1 MPLDVV
7 VPDLLVASETS
18 PVRDLRL
25 PALER
30 WLARAGLVRRPETS
44 LAALLASAY
53 ALEDAPPV
61 AAVSALAELGRHE
74 DGSGTEPGS
83 GWLRA
88 DPVHVSVGQ
97 DAITL
102 HHAAMLEIAVEEAAA
117 LVAALQALYAEDGFE
132 LRIATP
138 ERWYLRV
145 PEGEVPRTTPL
156 EEALR
161 RNVFRLLPRGSGRVN
176 WASAITE
183 AQMLFTTHAVNTAR
197 EAQRRPAIN
206 GVWFWGEG
214 ALPANV
220 PRPYALVYADDPFA
234 RGLAQ
239 LSGVRAV
246 EEAASPAA
254 LDAVQPGETVL
265 AILEGPAR
273 ALRRADPQAWA
284 AAARRIDEDWFV
296 NLSEAVERFG
306 AVRIILPTG
315 RDTLVAQVTGGTR
328 WRWFRRGKP
337 LASHA

>member
-7 VPDLLVASETS
+7 VPDLLVASEAS

-30 WLARAGLVRRPETS
+30 WLARAGAVRRPEGS
-44 LAALLASAY
+44 LIELLASAY
-53 ALEDAPPV
+53 ALDAPPAV
-61 AAVSALAELGRHE
+61 AALSAHADLGV
-74 DGSGTEPGS
+74 GSGTELVPNKP
-83 GWLRA
+83 WLRA

-102 HHAAMLEIAVEEAAA
+102 HHADVLEIAAEEAAA
-117 LVAALQALYAEDGFE
+117 LVAALQSLYAPDGFE
-132 LRIATP
+132 FRIASP
-138 ERWYLRV
+138 QRWYVRV
-145 PEGEVPRTTPL
+145 PVAEVPRTTPL
-156 EEALR
+156 EEALGR
-161 RNVFRLLPRGSGRVN
+161 DVFRLLPRGSGKVN
-176 WASAITE
+176 WASIITE
-183 AQMLFTTHAVNTAR
+183 AQMLMTAHAVNTAR
-197 EAQRRPAIN
+197 ESQRRPAIN

-214 ALPANV
+214 AMPAQV
-220 PRPYALVYADDPFA
+220 PRPYALVYAADPFA
-234 RGLAQ
+234 RGLAMR
-239 LSGVRAV
+239 SGVRAV

-254 LDAVQPGETVL
+254 LDAVQATETVL

-273 ALRRADPQAWA
+273 ALRRGDADAWA
-284 AAARRIDEDWFV
+284 AEARRLDDHWFV

-315 RDTLVAQVTGGTR
+315 RDTLVAQVTAATR